1 MTSKQKLLEKYIQK
15 YISPSQQTKTQIPL
29 HTQFLQKWLEKISQ
43 PLPLE
48 IQQQQQQKTKNQKPK
63 TPSMYDLIPST
74 ILKKEIPKLDQHTNI
89 TFTSHGRP
97 ISIFFSHTH
106 ANIPS
111 PTFIQRCIQVIHT
124 LSEFAPKHCLQSPI
138 NIYIYLTHAQKTIR
152 HSEDVVPPPPITIG
166 EENVNTA
173 FTTSCD
179 PLHTTPH
186 PKEIILFRQEEVF
199 KVLIHE
205 LFHVLGMDFSNNHS
219 QTQQTSQMLR
229 EYLNIN
235 LPDLRLFETYT
246 ETWACIL
253 NIICLSVWDNQS
265 QTESKNLQT
274 QIQSRFQKERNF
286 SLWQASKVIHYNQT
300 SHAYLNKKCLKP
312 SSCFVSQTNQ
322 KQHQKTQHQ
331 KTQHQ
336 KTQHQKTQHQKTQH
350 QKNTKNKTQK
360 QNPNKR
366 EYKENTQVFC
376 YFLLKAAVFQKIDM
390 FVTKFP
396 PPFNQYH
403 DEENQYHHAQ
413 VFTQFVLEAFQETNF
428 ANKLQKMSAIY
439 IKYFHTHPRK
449 EQWMFDTMRQTVNE
463 IDILS

>member
-15 YISPSQQTKTQIPL
+15 YISPQTKTQTKTQIPL

-43 PLPLE
+43 PPE
-48 IQQQQQQKTKNQKPK
+48 IQLPKTNNQKPK
-63 TPSMYDLIPST
+63 PPTMYNLIPPN

-89 TFTSHGRP
+89 SFTSHGRH

-111 PTFIQRCIQVIHT
+111 PLFIQRCIQVIHT
-124 LSEFAPKHCLQSPI
+124 LSEFAPKHCLQPPI

-152 HSEDVVPPPPITIG
+152 HSEDVIPTPITIG

-179 PLHTTPH
+179 PPHTTPH
-186 PKEIILFRQEEVF
+186 KETHPPNSKEIILFRQEEVF

-205 LFHVLGMDFSNNHS
+205 LFHVLGMDFSNNQS
-219 QTQQTSQMLR
+219 QTQQTANMLR
-229 EYLNIN
+229 EYLNIH

-253 NIICLSVWDNQS
+253 NTICLSVWDHDQS
-265 QTESKNLQT
+265 QLEIETEK
-274 QIQSRFQKERNF
+274 QIQSRFQKERIF

-300 SHAYLNKKCLKP
+300 SHTHLNNKCLKP
-312 SSCFVSQTNQ
+312 SSCFLSSN
-322 KQHQKTQHQ
+322 HTQHQ

-336 KTQHQKTQHQKTQH
+336 N
-350 QKNTKNKTQK
+350 NTKNKTQK
-360 QNPNKR
+360 KTNNKR

-376 YFLLKAAVFQKIDM
+376 YFLLKAAVFQKIDT
-390 FVTKFP
+390 FVTQFP
-396 PPFNQYH
+396 PPFH
-403 DEENQYHHAQ
+403 HAEKTHHHHAQ
-413 VFTQFVLEAFQETNF
+413 NFAQFVLEAFQDNNF
-428 ANKLQKMSAIY
+428 ANKLQKMSKLY
-439 IKYFHTHPRK
+439 LKYFHTPHRRGD
-449 EQWMFDTMRQTVNE
+449 QGMFNTMRQTVNE

>member
-15 YISPSQQTKTQIPL
+15 YISPSQFQQQKNKTQIPL

-43 PLPLE
+43 PLPTE
-48 IQQQQQQKTKNQKPK
+48 IQQQQQQQQTTKTQKPK
-63 TPSMYDLIPST
+63 TPTMYDLIPPN
-74 ILKKEIPKLDQHTNI
+74 ILKKEIPKLDQYTNI
-89 TFTSHGRP
+89 TFPSHGRT

-124 LSEFAPKHCLQSPI
+124 LSEFAPKHCLQPPI

-152 HSEDVVPPPPITIG
+152 HSEDVIPPPITIG

-179 PLHTTPH
+179 PPHTTPH

-205 LFHVLGMDFSNNHS
+205 LFHVLGMDFSNNQS
-219 QTQQTSQMLR
+219 QTQQTAQMLR
-229 EYLNIN
+229 QFLNIN

-253 NIICLSVWDNQS
+253 NTICLSVWDNQS
-265 QTESKNLQT
+265 ETEK
-274 QIQSRFQKERNF
+274 QIQSRFQKERIF
-286 SLWQASKVIHYNQT
+286 SLWQASKVIYYNQT
-300 SHAYLNKKCLKP
+300 SHTHLIKKCLKP
-312 SSCFVSQTNQ
+312 SSCFLSQTNR
-322 KQHQKTQHQ
+322 TQHQ

-336 KTQHQKTQHQKTQH
+336 
-350 QKNTKNKTQK
+350 NKTQK
-360 QNPNKR
+360 QTHNKR

-376 YFLLKAAVFQKIDM
+376 YFLLKAAVFQKIDT
-390 FVTKFP
+390 FVTQFP
-396 PPFNQYH
+396 PPFH
-403 DEENQYHHAQ
+403 HAKENQQHHAQ
-413 VFTQFVLEAFQETNF
+413 NFAKFVLEAFQDINF
-428 ANKLQKMSAIY
+428 ANKLQKMSALY
-439 IKYFHTHPRK
+439 LKYFHTPHQRGDK
-449 EQWMFDTMRQTVNE
+449 WMFDTMRQTVNE